1 MCSEFDSKFSFL
13 ELHKTQNQTMSQNNN
28 SPVTRRQAIKTSSVL
43 GAGMIAFPYVMRGQQ
58 NAENSLIRV
67 GLVGCGGRGGGAAD
81 QALSVP
87 DSNVKLVAVCDA
99 FEDKVKVAA
108 RNLAAKHGSKV
119 DLPPERCFVGLDAY
133 KKVIAEC
140 DLVILATPPGFRP
153 AQFEEAVKAGKHV
166 FMEKPVCVDA
176 VGARMVLEAAKKADE
191 KGLKVVVGLQRR
203 YDEAYR
209 ETYKRVKDGMIGDI
223 IQANVYWNGAG
234 IWWRKR
240 EEGMTDFMAQVHN
253 WYHFNYLSGDH
264 ICEQHVHNIDVANWF
279 LGETPLS
286 AFGVGGRHFRNADQ
300 PSEIFDHFAVNLI
313 YPSGASVAS
322 QCRQYPGQGRVS
334 EDFRG
339 TKGWCEKGKITDTK
353 GKVLWKFEGRSTNA
367 YQIEHNELQDCIR
380 KNVPHNDAAYSAES
394 TFSAV
399 LARNAVYTGKEL
411 RWDSLIKLNDSI
423 MPVTLAPDMQ
433 PPVKANPDGSYTLPN
448 PRDYK
453 IAGT

>member
-1 MCSEFDSKFSFL
+1 MSENIPSTVSRREVL
-13 ELHKTQNQTMSQNNN
+13 KTAG
-28 SPVTRRQAIKTSSVL
+28 VI
-43 GAGMIAFPYVMRGQQ
+43 GAGVMAFPYVMRGQA

-67 GLVGCGGRGGGAAD
+67 GLVGCGGRGSGAAD
-81 QALSVP
+81 QTLSVP
-87 DSNVKLVAVCDA
+87 DSNVKLVAVADA
-99 FEDKVKVAA
+99 FPSKVESAA
-108 RNLAAKHGSKV
+108 KNLKAKHGDKV
-119 DLPPERCFVGLDAY
+119 DLPPERCFSGLDAY
-133 KKVIAEC
+133 LKVLEHC

-153 AQFEEAVKAGKHV
+153 MQFEAAVKAGKHV

-176 VGARMVLEAAKKADE
+176 AGARRVLEAAKEADT

-223 IQANVYWNGAG
+223 ISANVYWNGAG

-240 EEGMTDFMAQVHN
+240 EGGMTDFTAQVHN

-279 LGETPLS
+279 LGETPTS
-286 AFGVGGRHFRNADQ
+286 SFGVGGRHFRNADQ

-339 TKGWCEKGKITDTK
+339 TKGWCEKGKIADYK
-353 GKVLWKFEGRSTNA
+353 GNTIWKFEGKSANA
-367 YQIEHNELQDCIR
+367 YKVEHNELHEYIR
-380 KNVPHNDAAYSAES
+380 KNIPHNDAHYGATSAF
-394 TFSAV
+394 TAV
-399 LARNAVYTGKEL
+399 LARNSVYMGKEL
-411 RWDSLIKLNDSI
+411 KWDASIELNDSQ
-423 MPVTLAPDMQ
+423 MPTTLDANTA
-433 PPVKANPDGSYTLPN
+433 PPVKANPDGTYTLPN

-453 IAGT
+453 LAGA

>member
-1 MCSEFDSKFSFL
+1 MSENLSTAVSRRDVL
-13 ELHKTQNQTMSQNNN
+13 KTAG
-28 SPVTRRQAIKTSSVL
+28 VV
-43 GAGMIAFPYVMRGQQ
+43 GAGIMAFPYVMRGQ
-58 NAENSLIRV
+58 ASGDNSLIRV
-67 GLVGCGGRGGGAAD
+67 GLVGCGGRGSGAAD
-81 QALSVP
+81 QTLSVP
-87 DSNVKLVAVCDA
+87 DSNVKLVAIADA
-99 FEDKVKVAA
+99 FASKVESASK
-108 RNLAAKHGSKV
+108 NLKAKHGDKV
-119 DLPPERCFVGLDAY
+119 DLPPERCFSGLDAY
-133 KKVIAEC
+133 TKVFEHC

-153 AQFEEAVKAGKHV
+153 MQFEAAVKAGKHI

-176 VGARMVLEAAKKADE
+176 AGARRVLEAAKEADS
-191 KGLKVVVGLQRR
+191 KGLKIVVGLQRH
-203 YDEAYR
+203 YEEAYR

-279 LGETPLS
+279 LGETPVS
-286 AFGVGGRHFRNADQ
+286 AFGVGGRHFRNTDQ

-339 TKGWCEKGKITDTK
+339 TKGMCEKGKITDYK
-353 GKVLWKFEGRSTNA
+353 GNVIWKFEGKSANP
-367 YQIEHNELQDCIR
+367 YQVEHNELHDFIR
-380 KNVPHNDAAYSAES
+380 KNISHNDAYYGATS
-394 TFSAV
+394 TFTAV
-399 LARNAVYTGKEL
+399 LARNSVYMGKEL
-411 RWDSLIKLNDSI
+411 KWDASLKLNDSQ
-423 MPVTLAPDMQ
+423 MPASLEPDAQ
-433 PPVKANPDGSYTLPN
+433 PPVKANADGTYTLPN

-453 IAGT
+453 LAGS